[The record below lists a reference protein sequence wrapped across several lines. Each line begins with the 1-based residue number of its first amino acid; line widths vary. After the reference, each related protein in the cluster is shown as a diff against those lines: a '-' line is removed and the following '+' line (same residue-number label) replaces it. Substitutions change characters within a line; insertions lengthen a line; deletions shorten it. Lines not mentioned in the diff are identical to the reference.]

1 MAMSLQEATEMM
13 MRLDGLLAIA
23 SVDYTSGMVLQSQI
37 VHQYDMELA
46 AATATEV
53 VRAQVRALEQLEGG
67 QIIDDILIQTS
78 KEMHLIVLSADPRYA
93 GVFTY
98 LVLDRW
104 RGNLALARRR
114 LHELAE
120 AGVDL

>member
-93 GVFTY
+93 GIFTY
-98 LVLDRW
+98 LVLDRS

>member
-1 MAMSLQEATEMM
+1 MSLQEATEMM